1 MKLKFGNND
10 ENHEKSYLTNFHNF
24 LKSNDLSKVLIYGK
38 RGDYKEFYLY
48 KKTELIN
55 IK

>member
-10 ENHEKSYLTNFHNF
+10 ENHEKSYLTNFHNL
-24 LKSNDLSKVLIYGK
+24 LKSYDLSKVLIYVQ
-38 RGDYKEFYLY
+38 RRDYKKFYLK